1 MRSAALA
8 ACVFVLLACARQ
20 EEPAPAPLARP
31 DASLRVISL
40 APAIT
45 RIVVALGARDVLV
58 GADEVSLRQPGLETL
73 ASIGGLFSP
82 DLERSVELAPTLVL
96 SVRSAAQRDYVDRL
110 RAQGVRV
117 EELDSHRFDEVLE
130 SFRAIGALVGRAD
143 EAERLAERVRLEV
156 EAVARAA
163 EKLPR
168 RTVALVVERE
178 PLYVAGGGSFTQAL
192 IEAAGGRNVFGD
204 EAVPY
209 LRVSLEAI
217 AGRAPE
223 VVIDATAPSLAG
235 VAAEDA
241 ARAYWQRFA
250 WRPRVE
256 ALAAETATLPGPDLA
271 EGARALLAR
280 IHPEA
285 RLEQDPAND
294 R

>member
-1 MRSAALA
+1 MRSPALA
-8 ACVFVLLACARQ
+8 ACMLVLLACVRQ
-20 EEPAPAPLARP
+20 DEPAPLERP
-31 DASLRVISL
+31 DASIRVISL

-45 RIVVALGARDVLV
+45 RIVLALGARDVLV

-73 ASIGGLFSP
+73 ASIGGLFGP

-96 SVRSAAQRDYVDRL
+96 AVRSAAQRDYVDRL
-110 RAQGVRV
+110 RAEGVRV

-130 SFRAIGALVGRAD
+130 SFRAIGALVGRAE

-163 EKLPR
+163 ERLPR

-192 IEAAGGRNVFGD
+192 IEAAGGSNVFGD
-204 EAVPY
+204 EPAPY

-223 VVIDATAPSLAG
+223 VVIDATAPSIAG
-235 VAAEDA
+235 AAAEDA

-256 ALAAETATLPGPDLA
+256 ALVAEAATLPGPDLA

-285 RLEQDPAND
+285 QIERDPAND